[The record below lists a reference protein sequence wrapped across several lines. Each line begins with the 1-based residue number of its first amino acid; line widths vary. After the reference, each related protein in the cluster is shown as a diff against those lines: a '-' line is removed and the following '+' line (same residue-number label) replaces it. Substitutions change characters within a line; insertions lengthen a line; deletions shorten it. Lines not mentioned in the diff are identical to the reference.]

1 MMAEPQLNDL
11 STTWRCA
18 GEIWTSDTYHLNIF
32 KSSTLNIENRM
43 IEVTLPKRSIR
54 FSLDDM
60 IEARTFRLPTR
71 SLTVIFT
78 LDAQTALVSLF
89 RLPRPAIDHF
99 LSESDLSIAQ
109 QRTWRTGLEAGRD
122 KKRYGL
128 Q

>member
-1 MMAEPQLNDL
+1 MTQLQLNAL
-11 STTWRCA
+11 PQTWRCA

-32 KSSTLNIENRM
+32 KFSTLNIENRM
-43 IEVTLPKRSIR
+43 VEVTLPKKSIR

-60 IEARTFRLPTR
+60 IEARTF
-71 SLTVIFT
+71 
-78 LDAQTALVSLF
+78 SLF

-99 LSESDLSIAQ
+99 LSESDLSITQ

>member
-1 MMAEPQLNDL
+1 MTQLQLNAL
-11 STTWRCA
+11 PQTWRCA

-32 KSSTLNIENRM
+32 KFSTLNIENRM
-43 IEVTLPKRSIR
+43 VEVTLPKKSIR

-60 IEARTFRLPTR
+60 IEARTFRLPAR
-71 SLTVIFT
+71 SLTMIFT
-78 LDAQTALVSLF
+78 LDEQTALVSLF

-99 LSESDLSIAQ
+99 LSESDLSITQ